1 MTYQFQTSDLVCSRM
16 IEIELDDRGERVK
29 RVQVVGG
36 CPGTLAG
43 IGRLAAGMTPEELID
58 RLQGIRC
65 GGKPEL
71 HTARNRR
78 YIDRPRGKLFC
89 VDRA

>member
-1 MTYQFQTSDLVCSRM
+1 MQAAADRLIAEGRADRRRDGQSD
-16 IEIELDDRGERVK
+16 G
-29 RVQVVGG
+29 
-36 CPGTLAG
+36 
-43 IGRLAAGMTPEELID
+43 AAG
-58 RLQGIRC
+58 RVNVHIRC